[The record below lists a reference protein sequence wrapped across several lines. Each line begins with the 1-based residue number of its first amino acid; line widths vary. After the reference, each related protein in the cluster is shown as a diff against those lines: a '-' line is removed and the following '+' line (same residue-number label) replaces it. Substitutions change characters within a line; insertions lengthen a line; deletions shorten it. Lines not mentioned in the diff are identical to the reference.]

1 MPIIVVLPGMAFVLY
16 QNGHFGAEML
26 QDGSVNPDRLSCV
39 VKFVASRF
47 KGLSFAALTA
57 AIVASLAGK
66 ANSIA
71 TILH

>member
-1 MPIIVVLPGMAFVLY
+1 VLY
-16 QNGHFGAEML
+16 QNGHFGAEIL

-57 AIVASLAGK
+57 AIVVIGWK
-66 ANSIA
+66 G
-71 TILH
+71 